1 MSEKTGQGLT
11 RREFVSSSAALAV
24 GGAVCGPLNSAEVD
38 QQDERKREGSDSGD
52 KPLHPDLQPIVLLP
66 SRTVLMVIDMQRYF
80 VQTAYPWGKA
90 VAKIFPDNAPD
101 YFKRLENV
109 VVPNCQKLQ
118 KAFRAAQASVIYTAF
133 GSVRNDG
140 LDMPR
145 WARGIN
151 VLGRESV
158 GQALFPPFKD
168 PSCQVDD
175 SLAPA
180 PDELVLNKSSSG
192 PLNST
197 RLDQMLHTLGIDT
210 LVVTGVVTE
219 ICVTQTAR
227 EFADRDFKV
236 VVVEDACA
244 SMNKEHHKTALQIFS
259 NCFGEVS
266 TTDKVI
272 ASMAKAKMTN

>member
-1 MSEKTGQGLT
+1 MSEERRQGLT
-11 RREFVSSSAALAV
+11 RRRFVTSSAALGIV
-24 GGAVCGPLNSAEVD
+24 GAVCGPLNPAELD
-38 QQDERKREGSDSGD
+38 QQGGKNEGSPSSA
-52 KPLHPDLQPIVLLP
+52 KPLHPDLEPIVLLS

-80 VQTAYPWGKA
+80 VRPEYPWGQAVIKLWPDKA
-90 VAKIFPDNAPD
+90 TD
-101 YFKRLENV
+101 YFKRVTNV

-118 KAFRAAQASVIYTAF
+118 KAFRAAQASIVYTAF
-133 GSVRNDG
+133 GSAREDG

-145 WARGIN
+145 WARKIN
-151 VLGRESV
+151 ALGRESV
-158 GQALFPPFKD
+158 GKALFPPFKD

-180 PDELVLNKSSSG
+180 PDEVVLTKSSSG

-197 RLDQMLHTLGIDT
+197 KLDQMLHTLGIDT

-236 VVVEDACA
+236 AVVEDACA
-244 SMNKEHHKTALQIFS
+244 SMNEEHHRAALEVFS
-259 NCFGEVS
+259 DCFGEVS

-272 ASMAKAKMTN
+272 ARMATAQMTN

>member
-1 MSEKTGQGLT
+1 MNQERRRGLS
-11 RREFVSSSAALAV
+11 RREFVTSSAALGIV
-24 GGAVCGPLNSAEVD
+24 GAVCAPLNSAEVD
-38 QQDERKREGSDSGD
+38 QEGGKTKESDSGD
-52 KPLHPDLQPIVLLP
+52 KSVHPDLQPIVLLP
-66 SRTVLMVIDMQRYF
+66 SRTALMVIDMQRYF
-80 VQTAYPWGKA
+80 VQTDYPWGKA
-90 VAKIFPDNAPD
+90 VAKFFPDDAPD
-101 YFKRLENV
+101 YFMRLKSV
-109 VVPNCQKLQ
+109 VVPNCKRLQ
-118 KAFRAAQASVIYTAF
+118 NAFRTARTSIIYTAF

-145 WARGIN
+145 WARKIN
-151 VLGRESV
+151 VLGRESI

-180 PDELVLNKSSSG
+180 PDELVLTKSSSG

-197 RLDQMLHTLGIDT
+197 KLDQMLRTLGIDT

-244 SMNKEHHKTALQIFS
+244 SMNKKHHEAALQIFS
-259 NCFGEVS
+259 NCFGEVA
-266 TTDKVI
+266 TTAEVI
-272 ASMAKAKMTN
+272 ARMATAK